1 VRRDPVLKL
10 ALSLL
15 NKNGCGVEELCTMP
29 VLLFYYL
36 LIYNETVNPDSAQ
49 VEQIRHTELLQ
60 AIWLST
66 GNIRKEDIPNFNI
79 HELDSLNLIS
89 TKTIKEQKEEREKR
103 IAEQQKKNMLQWMGV
118 KPNGTK

>member
-1 VRRDPVLKL
+1 
-10 ALSLL
+10 
-15 NKNGCGVEELCTMP
+15 MP

-66 GNIRKEDIPNFNI
+66 GNIRKEDIPKFNI

>member
-1 VRRDPVLKL
+1 MRRDPVLKL

-15 NKNGCGVEELCTMP
+15 NKNGFGVEELCTMP

-66 GNIRKEDIPNFNI
+66 GNIRKEDIPKFNI